1 MLAVQVRIT
10 IMLKC
15 FVLIIVPLN
24 NTFENR
30 DISNFAYAAVVNNN
44 NNNNNND
51 DDELLWP
58 SHQHSRLCFSCASEN
73 YLGHWQVLSKSLRP
87 PTNFTVLCRQPL
99 HAPFLAVTS
108 CPGPCVTIVE
118 DEYIFE
124 SEVDRNT
131 RHMMFR
137 YNTENFRSIQSS
149 KQTRLGLQRIKL
161 TDPSHAF
168 ISSFCRQETNGP
180 PKHRPTPTLVTDST
194 AESSD
199 DDDDDDDD
207 VQKDVQRN
215 KAPKM
220 NISRSGVRVDQSY
233 IRGCAE
239 SMFLAGRKDFVPHA
253 MTTAENF
260 CNLLPRQMLLLLDSG
275 QRRDELVTVCFCAY
289 DRCNVYPDQT
299 VVASGVRVPTHRT
312 PSPWSSIGVV
322 PLLLALYNLIS
333 ASHNDST

>member
-1 MLAVQVRIT
+1 MRDVYSISMSLAVQVRSI

-15 FVLIIVPLN
+15 FVLIIVP
-24 NTFENR
+24 FKR
-30 DISNFAYAAVVNNN
+30 DGCNFAYAVG

-51 DDELLWP
+51 NDELLWP
-58 SHQHSRLCFSCASEN
+58 SHHSRLCFSCASEN
-73 YLGHWQVLSKSLRP
+73 YHGHWQVLSKSLRP

-118 DEYIFE
+118 DEYIFAT
-124 SEVDRNT
+124 SRL
-131 RHMMFR
+131 F
-137 YNTENFRSIQSS
+137 QLAKS
-149 KQTRLGLQRIKL
+149 KAQQRVQA
-161 TDPSHAF
+161 TDACV
-168 ISSFCRQETNGP
+168 SSF
-180 PKHRPTPTLVTDST
+180 
-194 AESSD
+194 SSRI
-199 DDDDDDDD
+199 
-207 VQKDVQRN
+207 QKAFRLDLR
-215 KAPKM
+215 
-220 NISRSGVRVDQSY
+220 VRVDQSY

-299 VVASGVRVPTHRT
+299 VVGSGTT
-312 PSPWSSIGVV
+312 PSPWSSIGVPLYV
-322 PLLLALYNLIS
+322 PLFWALYNVIS
-333 ASHNDST
+333 TSHNGSM

>member
-1 MLAVQVRIT
+1 MHNVYKSISIMLAVQVRII

-30 DISNFAYAAVVNNN
+30 DISNFAYAAVVN

-118 DEYIFE
+118 DEYIFG
-124 SEVDRNT
+124 NT
-131 RHMMFR
+131 KKAKRLVQAMRAFLFHLLFKKL
-137 YNTENFRSIQSS
+137 FASI
-149 KQTRLGLQRIKL
+149 
-161 TDPSHAF
+161 
-168 ISSFCRQETNGP
+168 C
-180 PKHRPTPTLVTDST
+180 
-194 AESSD
+194 
-199 DDDDDDDD
+199 
-207 VQKDVQRN
+207 
-215 KAPKM
+215 M

-299 VVASGVRVPTHRT
+299 VVASGVHVPTHRT

-333 ASHNDST
+333 ASHNDSM

>member
-1 MLAVQVRIT
+1 MHNVYKSISIMLAVQVRIT

-30 DISNFAYAAVVNNN
+30 DISNFAYAAVV
-44 NNNNNND
+44 NNND

-118 DEYIFE
+118 DEYIF
-124 SEVDRNT
+124 
-131 RHMMFR
+131 
-137 YNTENFRSIQSS
+137 
-149 KQTRLGLQRIKL
+149 
-161 TDPSHAF
+161 
-168 ISSFCRQETNGP
+168 
-180 PKHRPTPTLVTDST
+180 
-194 AESSD
+194 
-199 DDDDDDDD
+199 
-207 VQKDVQRN
+207 
-215 KAPKM
+215 
-220 NISRSGVRVDQSY
+220 GVRVDQSY

-333 ASHNDST
+333 ASHNDSM

>member
-1 MLAVQVRIT
+1 MHNVYNSISMPLAIQVRII

-15 FVLIIVPLN
+15 FVLIIVPFN
-24 NTFENR
+24 NSVQNR
-30 DISNFAYAAVVNNN
+30 VDNNNNGNFAYAAVVNNN
-44 NNNNNND
+44 DN
-51 DDELLWP
+51 ELLWP
-58 SHQHSRLCFSCASEN
+58 SHHHSRLCFSCASEN
-73 YLGHWQVLSKSLRP
+73 YHGHWQVLSKSLRP

-118 DEYIFE
+118 DEYIF
-124 SEVDRNT
+124 
-131 RHMMFR
+131 
-137 YNTENFRSIQSS
+137 
-149 KQTRLGLQRIKL
+149 
-161 TDPSHAF
+161 
-168 ISSFCRQETNGP
+168 
-180 PKHRPTPTLVTDST
+180 
-194 AESSD
+194 
-199 DDDDDDDD
+199 
-207 VQKDVQRN
+207 
-215 KAPKM
+215 
-220 NISRSGVRVDQSY
+220 GVRVDQSY

-299 VVASGVRVPTHRT
+299 VVASGAQVPTHRT
-312 PSPWSSIGVV
+312 STPWSSIDVAFHV

-333 ASHNDST
+333 TSNNGIM